1 MDKLSAE
8 NLVSQAFNFPFNQS
22 KYSELISNIFKVTV
36 KSELNAVPISD
47 KFKNVISNIR
57 IYSNYSDT
65 KSKKIDALEIELNDN
80 VSFNKSRYIQRNIA
94 TDYLKKNNCDAVL
107 VSFYNKKGFDWRLS
121 LITREI
127 NSHIDKKGNIK
138 VQINTSPIK
147 RLSYLV
153 GQNEPNFT
161 AKTQVINL

>member
-1 MDKLSAE
+1 MDKTSAE
-8 NLVSQAFNFPFNQS
+8 NLVSQAFNYPFNQS
-22 KYSELISNIFKVTV
+22 KYSELISNIFKVSV
-36 KSELNAVPISD
+36 KSELNVIPISE
-47 KFKNVISNIR
+47 KFKDIVSNIK

-107 VSFYNKKGFDWRLS
+107 VSFYNKKEFDWRLS
-121 LITREI
+121 LITREV

-138 VQINTSPIK
+138 FK
-147 RLSYLV
+147 
-153 GQNEPNFT
+153 
-161 AKTQVINL
+161 